1 MSILRKTVLLTGGG
15 GLLGQA
21 LASSAP
27 DGWDIYSV
35 GRNLPQLPS
44 VTNIELDLTD
54 PDFCE
59 RLPAKVDA
67 IVHLAQSRRFREFP
81 AGSLDVFAVNSI
93 ATLKLLD
100 YAQRVGCKQFVYAS
114 TGGVY
119 KPVEGVLTESS
130 PILDCDSSSIY
141 PASKIAAEMM
151 LGAYK
156 SVMNVAILRFFFIYG
171 EGQES
176 TMLMPRLVSSV
187 KNGDPINLAGENGF
201 SFCPLYVS
209 DAVHLVS
216 SVVESEYS
224 GVLNVAGPN
233 VMSLREV
240 CDVIGTAI
248 GREPV
253 YKVLDTAPVNFVV
266 DSSRLEEKFGRMH
279 HSFESVVGRVVSE

>member
-1 MSILRKTVLLTGGG
+1 MSMLRKTVLLTGGG

-21 LASSAP
+21 LASSVP

-59 RLPAKVDA
+59 RLPAKVDS
-67 IVHLAQSRRFREFP
+67 IIHLAQSRRFRDFP
-81 AGSLDVFAVNSI
+81 AGALDVFAVNSI
-93 ATLKLLD
+93 ATLRLLD
-100 YAQRVGCKQFVYAS
+100 YAQRIGCKQFVYAS

-119 KPVEGVLTESS
+119 KPVDGALTESS

-141 PASKIAAEMM
+141 PASKVAAEMI

-156 SVMNVAILRFFFIYG
+156 SLMNVAILRFFFIYG

-176 TMLMPRLVSSV
+176 SMLMPRLVSSV

-201 SFCPLYVS
+201 SFCPLYVG
-209 DAVHLVS
+209 DAVSLVS

-233 VMSLREV
+233 VISLREV
-240 CDVIGTAI
+240 CDVIGATI

-279 HSFESVVGRVVSE
+279 HSFESVVSRVVSE

>member
-1 MSILRKTVLLTGGG
+1 MSMLRKTVLLTGGG
-15 GLLGQA
+15 GLLGRA
-21 LASSAP
+21 LASSVP
-27 DGWDIYSV
+27 NGWDVYSV

-54 PDFCE
+54 PDFCDH
-59 RLPAKVDA
+59 LPAKVDV

-93 ATLKLLD
+93 STLKLVD

-119 KPVEGVLTESS
+119 KPVDCALTEKS
-130 PILDCDSSSIY
+130 PILNCEASGIY

-156 SVMNVAILRFFFIYG
+156 DVMNVAILRFFFIYG

-176 TMLMPRLVSSV
+176 SMLMPRLVASI

-201 SFCPLYVS
+201 SFCPLYVD
-209 DAVHLVS
+209 DAAGLVC
-216 SVVESEYS
+216 SVVDSEYS

-233 VMSLREV
+233 VVTLREV
-240 CDVIGTAI
+240 CDVISTTI
-248 GREPV
+248 GRVPV
-253 YKVLDTAPVNFVV
+253 YNVLDSDPVNFVV

-279 HSFESVVGRVVSE
+279 NSFESVVGRVVSE

>member
-1 MSILRKTVLLTGGG
+1 MSMLRKTVLLTGGG

-21 LASSAP
+21 LASSVP

-59 RLPAKVDA
+59 RLPAKVDS
-67 IVHLAQSRRFREFP
+67 IIHLAQSRRFRDFP
-81 AGSLDVFAVNSI
+81 AGALDVFAVNSI
-93 ATLKLLD
+93 ATLRLLD
-100 YAQRVGCKQFVYAS
+100 YAQRIGCKQFVYAS

-119 KPVEGVLTESS
+119 KPVDGALTESS
-130 PILDCDSSSIY
+130 PVLDCDSSSIY
-141 PASKIAAEMM
+141 PASKVAAEMI

-156 SVMNVAILRFFFIYG
+156 SLMNVAILRFFFIYG

-176 TMLMPRLVSSV
+176 SMLMPRLVSSV

-201 SFCPLYVS
+201 SFCPLYVG
-209 DAVHLVS
+209 DAVSLVS

-233 VMSLREV
+233 VISLREV
-240 CDVIGTAI
+240 CDVIGATI

-279 HSFESVVGRVVSE
+279 HSFESVVSRVVSE